1 MSTMAQMAQDTASAA
16 KQRAVAKLRQQAHT
30 QLEIQAR
37 AFLDGDYELA
47 LQANTNA
54 RPFLLS
60 LAENTKGVS

>member
-1 MSTMAQMAQDTASAA
+1 MPTMAQILDDTASAA
-16 KQRAVAKLRQQAHT
+16 KRRAVAKLRQQAQT

-60 LAENTKGVS
+60 LAENTKGAS